1 MIFRNLIAK
10 GSNPIKLPRF
20 VLRGPKNEPVLNRTI
35 PIHRKTDSPKGK
47 SMKKLDRLLK
57 TILCIAVGE
66 LIKSA
71 CVELIKSACGEL
83 IRSTSKVH

>member
-47 SMKKLDRLLK
+47 SMKKLDRLLIK
-57 TILCIAVGE
+57 KLCIAV
-66 LIKSA
+66 
-71 CVELIKSACGEL
+71 V
-83 IRSTSKVH
+83 VVN